1 MYSDSI
7 RFWLATLVGN
17 VSDGFNVPPEVFNRI
32 DGISGLSEF
41 IVIRFEMIFGYSDIW
56 FSGMVDDGEY

>member
-41 IVIRFEMIFGYSDIW
+41 IVIRFEMIFG
-56 FSGMVDDGEY
+56 